1 MCTESAHHW
10 DIAQANGRHSL
21 VVCINCKE
29 ERLFANSFWK
39 DNEQWSESNMAMYVS
54 PDFEPAKLVHPQD
67 FEREA
72 LNENRKVS
80 NRSRNNKG
88 QFKTG

>member
-1 MCTESAHHW
+1 MCTAPAHHW
-10 DIAQANGRHSL
+10 QIDPPDGRHSYGI
-21 VVCINCKE
+21 CIHCKE
-29 ERLFANSFWK
+29 EKLFANSFWK
-39 DNEQWSESNMAMYVS
+39 DSERWSESNMAMYVS
-54 PDFEPAKLVHPQD
+54 PDFEPIRLVSPQD

-80 NRSRNNKG
+80 KRSRDNKG